1 MQHPS
6 QRLNELQMLDHAL
19 DCYRRLTRHR
29 GNWAATEI
37 RLLEQSAV
45 TGESAWAYIPPD
57 VECEMHE
64 LAQTVAAFREA
75 GVL

>member
-19 DCYRRLTRHR
+19 DTQRCLTRHR

-37 RLLEQSAV
+37 KLLEQSAV
-45 TGESAWAYIPPD
+45 TGEIRASIGKDEPISSNLLD
-57 VECEMHE
+57 
-64 LAQTVAAFREA
+64 
-75 GVL
+75 

>member
-19 DCYRRLTRHR
+19 DAQRRLTRHL

-45 TGESAWAYIPPD
+45 TGELAWAYIPPS
-57 VECEMHE
+57 VEHEIHE
-64 LAQTVAAFREA
+64 LAETVAAFREA